1 MQLNKRRFLA
11 IGLAFSLMLSTVA
24 GPVYG
29 GSQIYEKTENQTIA
43 DGVTYQHIL
52 RFGDQGWV
60 NINVVRKDL
69 KNMNSALQLINSAN
83 GVSSRETVPSMV
95 KQLQNPVAAVNA
107 DFFYLMK
114 PDSPLG
120 VMVKDGKLVSSP
132 VLVKP
137 YNALS
142 VTQNGQASFGT
153 WQNNLS
159 VSTQRGTTIPVSAY
173 NKITWNYRMV
183 TILDRSWGMYTPGVS
198 ADYPDLVEVV
208 VADGMVR
215 EVRQGQP
222 ATLIPENGYVL
233 LASDAQGQLLAQ
245 SLAMGESVVFNSAMN
260 PNLADIR
267 LAVGGG
273 TLLVQNGQIASF
285 TEPVAGFSSR
295 TALGTNIAGD
305 QLIMVTVD
313 GRHTSY
319 KGLDNQQMASLMLEL
334 GSFNAMMMDGGGSTT
349 MVKRGLGEQNAE
361 VVTYASDGNLRPV
374 INGLAVTSG
383 APTGELAGLVL
394 KTGQEAVFSGTSV
407 ALILSGYDTAYN
419 PMTPDASQVVYTVQE
434 GQGHIENGRLVADAP
449 GNLVVK
455 ADYMGKTT
463 TKTLKVLSDLAG
475 IELEASKSA
484 LNPGETLTLSVTGID
499 QKGYRVTLNPEA
511 VLFSDDKAMGSFQ
524 KGVYTAG
531 ALEGTTVIRASFGG
545 FKSAVPVATGT
556 QRVPQ
561 KPLEQYGP
569 SFLSYPATVTGGV
582 SVVSGGTVNGNA
594 VRLAYD
600 FTGSTG
606 TTAAYVSFANGGI
619 PMNTRPQK
627 IGVWVYADQMSP
639 HWIRG
644 QIKDKN
650 GDTLTIEFKQ
660 GIDWTGWKRLE
671 APVNQTLTMPA
682 TLERLYVVEPTA
694 YKTSGTLLFDG
705 LEMMNPLALP
715 TLSADER
722 GGAAKDPLNQKPS
735 SYEQKWMVYGG
746 SSSADSQ
753 AKIRDTLTSG
763 GYEMGLFTG
772 AFDPA
777 VVNQAGKTVAGTNG
791 GYATAQRDNELLIFL
806 NDSGNGL
813 RKSDYAQWPWLKNL
827 LETTQ
832 KKNVLIFL
840 QKPIWGTGGFSD
852 KMEADLLGDQL
863 SALAEKG
870 TNVYVFYGSGSTRIE
885 TRNGVRYLGT
895 GKEKDQFI
903 SLYKKDGRILYTV
916 DKFNLVR

>member
-1 MQLNKRRFLA
+1 MHLNKKRVLALGLA
-11 IGLAFSLMLSTVA
+11 ISLMFSTVT

-29 GSQIYEKTENQTIA
+29 AHIYEKAENQTIA

-69 KNMNSALQLINSAN
+69 KNMNSVLQLVNSSK
-83 GVSSRETVPSMV
+83 GVSTRETVPTMA
-95 KQLQNPVAAVNA
+95 KQVQNPVAAVNA

-142 VTQNGQASFGT
+142 VTNSGQASFGT

-159 VSTQRGTTIPVSAY
+159 VSTQRGITIPVSAY

-183 TILDRSWGMYTPGVS
+183 TILDTSWGAYTPGAS
-198 ADYPDLVEVV
+198 GDYPDLVEVI
-208 VADGMVR
+208 VADGIVT
-215 EVRQGQP
+215 EVRQGLPP
-222 ATLIPENGYVL
+222 AAIPQNGYVL
-233 LASDAQGQLLAQ
+233 LASDAQGQMLVQ
-245 SLAMGESVVFNSAMN
+245 SLAVGETVSFNPNMS

-285 TEPVAGFSSR
+285 TEPVAGYSSR
-295 TALGTNIAGD
+295 TALGTNSAGD

-313 GRHTSY
+313 GRHASY
-319 KGLDNQQMASLMLEL
+319 KGMDNQQMASLMLEL
-334 GSFNAMMMDGGGSTT
+334 GAFNAMMMDGGGSTT
-349 MVKRGLGEQNAE
+349 MIKRGLGEQNTE
-361 VVTYASDGNLRPV
+361 LVTYASDGNLRPV
-374 INGLAVTSG
+374 INGLVVSSG

-394 KTGQEAVFSGTSV
+394 KTGQEAVFSGTPVS
-407 ALILSGYDTAYN
+407 LTLSGYDTAYA
-419 PMTPDASQVVYTVQE
+419 PITPDSSGIVYTVQE
-434 GQGHIENGRLVADAP
+434 GLGHIENGRLIPDAP
-449 GNLVVK
+449 GNLVVR
-455 ADYMGKTT
+455 ADYMGKTI
-463 TKTLKVLSDLAG
+463 TKNLKVLADLAG

-499 QKGYRVTLNPEA
+499 QKGYRATLSPET
-511 VLFSDDKAMGSFQ
+511 VQFSDDKAMGTFQ
-524 KGVYTAG
+524 GGVYTAG
-531 ALEGTTVIRASFGG
+531 PTEGTTVIRASFGG
-545 FKSAVPVATGT
+545 FKAAVPVATGT

-561 KPLEQYGP
+561 KSLDQYGP
-569 SFLSYPATVTGGV
+569 SFLSYPATVTGAVG
-582 SVVSGGTVNGNA
+582 VVSPGTVNPNA
-594 VRLAYD
+594 VRLDYD
-600 FTGSTG
+600 FTTSTG

-619 PMNTRPQK
+619 PMTTRPQK
-627 IGVWVYADQMSP
+627 IGVWVYADQTTP

-650 GDTLTIEFKQ
+650 GYPLTIEFKQ
-660 GIDWTGWKRLE
+660 GVDWTGWKRLE
-671 APVNQTLTMPA
+671 ATVNQSLTMPA
-682 TLERLYVVEPTA
+682 TLERLYVVEPTT

-705 LEMMNPLALP
+705 VEMMNPLALP

-722 GGAAKDPLNQKPS
+722 GGAAKDPLNQMPS

-746 SSSADSQ
+746 STSADSQ
-753 AKIRDTLTSG
+753 NKVRDTLTN
-763 GYEMGLFTG
+763 GYDMGLFTG
-772 AFDPA
+772 AYDPA

-791 GYATAQRDNELLIFL
+791 GYATAQREDELLIFL
-806 NDSGNGL
+806 NNTANGL
-813 RKSDYAQWPWLKNL
+813 RKSDYSQWPWLKNL

-840 QKPIWGTGGFSD
+840 QKPIWGTGGFTD
-852 KMEADLLGDQL
+852 KLEADLLGDQL

-903 SLYKKDGRILYTV
+903 SLYKKDGQILYTV
-916 DKFNLVR
+916 DKFSIYR